1 MARNDSFSK
10 GDVVRLRSGGPTMTV
25 MDKVFGMDHYVCQWF
40 VGEALHYG
48 TFPTASLERTD
59 ETPRTD

>member
-1 MARNDSFSK
+1 MAQSDSFSN
-10 GDVVRLRSGGPTMTV
+10 GDVVRLRSGGPIMTV

-48 TFPTASLERTD
+48 TFPAVSLEKTD
-59 ETPRTD
+59 ETTGTS